1 MKEGPA
7 MPRSLA
13 ESAPRQVEAPSRVYL
28 DVAVSWPLFSALTR
42 VRSERQMESAG
53 GGRGRRGRRR
63 RGGREHYEVVCR
75 ERLKTPPVLLPEITH
90 TNHRTTAA
98 AADF

>member
-13 ESAPRQVEAPSRVYL
+13 RHVKLRPRHASISL
-28 DVAVSWPLFSALTR
+28 DVAVSWPLFSPLTR
-42 VRSERQMESAG
+42 VRSERQMEPAG